1 MDETHGMMLRIPK
14 GLHTQLVREAA
25 EQTIKAGKQIS
36 VNGLVVSILETYFA
50 KRGGKRG

>member
-1 MDETHGMMLRIPK
+1 MDKPHAILIRMPPEVYAH
-14 GLHTQLVREAA
+14 LVREAA

-36 VNGLVVSILETYFA
+36 INALVVSILETHFA